1 MGERAALT
9 RLRREYSNIQ
19 SEKIPHIVA
28 RPTEK
33 NMLAWHYVLHDLPA
47 ETPYN
52 GGVYWGK
59 LVFPKEYPLKPPAIY
74 MLTPS
79 GRFEVNSRLCLS
91 MSDFHPESWNP
102 SWRIESILIGLVSFM
117 LDAAEPRTTGGVHT
131 SASRRR
137 EFAKASFDF
146 NRGSAEFRDLFPEF
160 CDETKRHP
168 AGGFFLSEPSPAAVR
183 ALGQAPERHTQGQG
197 KAEDRA
203 DQPRQAVGAE
213 EPAGQPRGP
222 RGTGVTGVLLALS
235 VLVLLVSCLGVYFTR
250 SGDHRTGIPP
260 GAGVE

>member
-79 GRFEVNSRLCLS
+79 GRFETNSRLCLS

-131 SASRRR
+131 SAARRR
-137 EFAKASFDF
+137 DYAKASFDF
-146 NRGSAEFRDLFPEF
+146 NRGSAEFRELFPEF
-160 CDETKRHP
+160 CDETKRH
-168 AGGFFLSEPSPAAVR
+168 ATGGFFLDEPSNGALQAMSQALERPSQGCNKAEEVVQEQ
-183 ALGQAPERHTQGQG
+183 LGQP
-197 KAEDRA
+197 
-203 DQPRQAVGAE
+203 
-213 EPAGQPRGP
+213 GP
-222 RGTGVTGVLLALS
+222 MRGTGVPGVLLALS
-235 VLVLLVSCLGVYFTR
+235 VLVLFVSCLSLYFTR
-250 SGDHRTGIPP
+250 GDRGSGAPN
-260 GAGVE
+260 AGVK